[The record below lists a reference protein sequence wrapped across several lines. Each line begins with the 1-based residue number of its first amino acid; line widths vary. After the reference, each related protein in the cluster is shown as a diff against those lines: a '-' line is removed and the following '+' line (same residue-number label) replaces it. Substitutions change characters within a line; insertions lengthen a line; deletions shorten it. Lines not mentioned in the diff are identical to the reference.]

1 MGHIIKRTLINPLWG
16 TLSNEPLLTLYG
28 AHFHYEPFINPLWGI
43 FQTIP
48 LLTLDGAHFQ
58 TNPY

>member
-1 MGHIIKRTLINPLWG
+1 MGHISINEAFINPLWG

-28 AHFHYEPFINPLWGI
+28 AHY
-43 FQTIP
+43 QTFTNP
-48 LLTLDGAHFQ
+48 LLTLYGAHYQ